1 VPSPRKTQA
10 RAVYGEKTASMLV
23 TPIPASIL
31 RHVAERE
38 RSLGELARE
47 LGLSKSRIGYHLAQL
62 EKAGLIKKTR
72 EEIFH
77 GGIRKFYQSTS
88 SLQLPHLGDLPGAE
102 REAQL
107 LPIKTFL
114 WGYLLGKF
122 EPVRWTPEKVATARF
137 DEYALE
143 IAEALEQ
150 SIARGDQVDKENGEL
165 LYLKLLLR
173 IAKEHLAKRQ
183 AEVNELVGRSAASRR
198 T

>member
-1 VPSPRKTQA
+1 
-10 RAVYGEKTASMLV
+10 MLV
-23 TPIPASIL
+23 SPIPASIL
-31 RHVAERE
+31 RHLAERE

-77 GGIRKFYQSTS
+77 GGIRKFYQATS
-88 SLQLPHLGDLPGAE
+88 SLQLPHLEDLPGAE

-122 EPVRWTPEKVATARF
+122 EPAHWGPEKVVTGRI
-137 DEYALE
+137 DKYAFE
-143 IAEALEQ
+143 IAQTLEAT
-150 SIARGDQVDKENGEL
+150 IAKGDQVDQENGEL

-173 IAKEHLAKRQ
+173 VARDHLDKRQ
-183 AEVNELVGRSAASRR
+183 EEVNALAGG
-198 T
+198 